1 MQLKVGELAKR
12 CGLTVRTLHH
22 YDHIGLVKPS
32 ARSESGYRLYDRRDI
47 ARLHQVQALQRLGL
61 PLADIGAVLDNPAT
75 QLPEVIARQLQML
88 ADQIVQATRL
98 RDRLTTLQLQLRR
111 GEDPDL
117 SEWLTTLELM
127 TMHDKHFT
135 KYFTPDEL
143 KRLPANLAD
152 QATHPEWAALI
163 KRVNALMDSH
173 TPTNAPAAREVARD
187 WFTVVDR
194 DINGDPTLLAKFTD
208 MHAKEPEIQQRS
220 GVTPAMVQYI
230 QQASIHDKLDLYK
243 PYLSAQEYAFVQAN
257 YGQHI
262 TEWPPLIADAYQ
274 AMQSGAAATSE
285 STLAIARRWLALSR
299 AMYGPDPATVMKV
312 RTAHE
317 REPALLKG
325 SLISPELLDYLRQS
339 FAALHPTS

>member
-12 CGLTVRTLHH
+12 SGLTVRTLHH

-117 SEWLTTLELM
+117 NEWLTTLELM
-127 TMHDKHFT
+127 NMYD

-143 KRLPANLAD
+143 KRLPPNLAN
-152 QATHPEWAALI
+152 QHTHPEWAAL
-163 KRVNALMDSH
+163 VNEVKQMIADGV
-173 TPTNAPAAREVARD
+173 PTDAPEAREIAQR
-187 WFTVVDR
+187 WFTVVER
-194 DINGDPTLLAKFTD
+194 DIAGDPILLAKFTE
-208 MHAKEPEIQQRS
+208 MHDREPAIQQQS
-220 GVTPAMVQYI
+220 GVTKDMVNYI
-230 QQASIHDKLDLYK
+230 QQASTHDKLERYEK
-243 PYLSAQEYAFVQAN
+243 YLSAEEFAFLKAN
-257 YGQHI
+257 YGKHI
-262 TEWPPLIADAYQ
+262 QAWPPLIADVYQ
-274 AMQSGAAATSE
+274 AMQSGQPATSPA
-285 STLAIARRWLALSR
+285 TLAIAQRWLAQTR
-299 AMYGPDPATVMKV
+299 ACYGDHPDTLLKI

-317 REPALLKG
+317 HEPALLRG
-325 SLISPELLDYLRQS
+325 SLISDELLHYLRQA
-339 FAALHPTS
+339 FAQLRN